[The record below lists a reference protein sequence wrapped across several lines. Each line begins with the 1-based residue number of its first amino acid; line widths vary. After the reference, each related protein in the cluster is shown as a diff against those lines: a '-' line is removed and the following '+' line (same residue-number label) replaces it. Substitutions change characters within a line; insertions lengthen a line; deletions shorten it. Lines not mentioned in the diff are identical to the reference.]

1 MEEIPMTAALAP
13 IFPFTLSDYFGEG
26 ASDEAAEIRQA
37 HGKAFL
43 DVQRGRALPPYL
55 MALSPE
61 ARVIVDARWSDV
73 CEAMFE
79 FLAGQYP
86 GEILKLVSS
95 TVLSPAAL
103 TFAAEVAGRTS
114 NSQAV
119 CTTLMPLLDH
129 ESPLVREGAIY
140 GLRNHADDI
149 VVKKLKVLAQSDP
162 SAAIR
167 QVASDTLAD
176 L

>member
-1 MEEIPMTAALAP
+1 MTAALAR
-13 IFPFTLSDYFGEG
+13 ISPFTLNDYFGEG
-26 ASDEAAEIRQA
+26 ASDEAAEIRRAQ
-37 HGKAFL
+37 GKAFL
-43 DVQRGRALPPYL
+43 EFQHGRALPPHL
-55 MALSPE
+55 TALSPE

-79 FLAGQYP
+79 FLVEHYP
-86 GEILKLVSS
+86 CEILKLVSS

-103 TFAAEVAGRTS
+103 TFAAEAAGRTS

-119 CTTLMPLLDH
+119 RTTLMPLLDH

-140 GLRNHADDI
+140 GLRDHADDI
-149 VVKKLKVLAQSDP
+149 VVKKLNGLAQSDP

-167 QVASDTLAD
+167 QAASDTLAD

>member
-1 MEEIPMTAALAP
+1 MRAALAR
-13 IFPFTLSDYFGEG
+13 ISPFTLSDCFGKG
-26 ASDEAAEIRQA
+26 ASDEAAEIRRAQ
-37 HGKAFL
+37 GKAFL
-43 DVQRGRALPPYL
+43 DVQRGRALPPHL

-61 ARVIVDARWSDV
+61 ARVMVDAQWSDV
-73 CEAMFE
+73 CESMFE
-79 FLAGQYP
+79 FLAEHYP

-95 TVLSPAAL
+95 TVLSPATL

-114 NSQAV
+114 NSQALRA
-119 CTTLMPLLDH
+119 TLMPLLDH

-140 GLRNHADDI
+140 GLRDHADDI

-167 QVASDTLAD
+167 QAASEALVD